1 MLRRSE
7 LEELLQPIVS
17 EFGLKLFDIDLPSAS
32 GGILRITIM
41 KEEAGQPVGVDDCAS
56 VSRKLSAVDRFE
68 DILPPNVVLEVSSP
82 GVNRKLRTPEHFEG
96 AIGEHLKIKAFNAEN
111 KKDTFLGTLSAFD
124 GDTLELEL
132 DDSGEK
138 VALQYADVSD
148 ARVDFQF

>member
-7 LEELLQPIVS
+7 LEELIKPIAE
-17 EFGLKLFDIDLPSAS
+17 EFGLKLFDIDLPSAA

-41 KEEAGQPVGVDDCAS
+41 KEKAGEPVGVEDCAK

-96 AIGEHLKIKAFNAEN
+96 AVGEHLKVKAFNAEN
-111 KKDTFLGTLSAFD
+111 KKDTLCGVLKSFNGEA
-124 GDTLELEL
+124 LELEL
-132 DDSGEK
+132 DKSGEV
-138 VALQYADVSD
+138 VALPFADVSE